1 MNIVLIGMPGCGKST
16 VGVLLAKT
24 LVRDFLDTDL
34 LIQKEKGCSL
44 SELIAREGTEAFK
57 RTENDV
63 ILSADP
69 QNAVVATGGSAVYG
83 AAAMKKLKE
92 NGVLVYLR
100 LPPAELEKRI
110 RNIRTRG
117 IAMAPGTTIAQLAGE
132 REPLYERYADLTVDC
147 HGLSAEECVER
158 IAAAVAQKR

>member
-24 LVRDFLDTDL
+24 LVRDFVDTDL
-34 LIQKEKGCSL
+34 LIQRETGCSL
-44 SELIAREGTEAFK
+44 CELIERDGTEAFK
-57 RTENDV
+57 QTENDV
-63 ILSADP
+63 ILAADP

-83 AAAMKKLKE
+83 AAAMEKLKE
-92 NGVLVYLR
+92 NGVVVYLR
-100 LPPAELEKRI
+100 LPPSELEKRI

-117 IAMAPGTTIAQLAGE
+117 IAMEPGTTIADLARE

-147 HGLSAEECVER
+147 LGLSAEECVER
-158 IAAAVAQKR
+158 IARAVARFA

>member
-1 MNIVLIGMPGCGKST
+1 M
-16 VGVLLAKT
+16 
-24 LVRDFLDTDL
+24 
-34 LIQKEKGCSL
+34 
-44 SELIAREGTEAFK
+44 
-57 RTENDV
+57 
-63 ILSADP
+63 
-69 QNAVVATGGSAVYG
+69 YG

-147 HGLSAEECVER
+147 LGLSAEECVER